1 MTQTVQAQ
9 IAYFGK
15 IPSRGDFVKSGHNPQ
30 LLQTLDRWLAQAM
43 ELLTDDPRWKIVY
56 EEAKPMHFAFLGSH
70 SKLAI
75 AGHMVASHDQSSRR
89 FPFLAATALEV
100 EQPLAFLARS
110 PLAFARL
117 WSRVAA
123 QMQPL
128 LGPSEPA
135 GALQSLGETFVP
147 VDVGGTGNPHDGTFA
162 DFVEHQTLSGLE
174 QMLLASGHPVRLR
187 GAMLALGS
195 LLRPVM
201 TSGAAHLERGL
212 TLPLPTDPFYRS
224 LVAAFWLELI
234 APFVSKADFELAI
247 FIGTIAQR
255 ERLVIGFNGASA
267 KTLHSVVDPQTY
279 AAHNI
284 DIDDPEW
291 IDDHAQSDHGIS
303 KLVSYLDQPQLSLRV
318 SIDTFREAF
327 IGEPVNGRRA

>member
-1 MTQTVQAQ
+1 MTQTVLAQ
-9 IAYFGK
+9 LAYFGK
-15 IPSRGDFVKSGHNPQ
+15 IPSLGDFIKSPHNPQ
-30 LLQTLDRWLAQAM
+30 LLQTLDRWIAQAL
-43 ELLTDDPRWKIVY
+43 ELLAEDPRWKIVY
-56 EEAKPMHFAFLGSH
+56 EDAQPMHFAFLGSR

-75 AGHMVASHDQSSRR
+75 AGHMVASHDVSMRR

-100 EQPLAFLARS
+100 ERPLAFLARS

-117 WSRVAA
+117 WSRVAT
-123 QMQPL
+123 QMPPL
-128 LGPSEPA
+128 LGPSEPPP
-135 GALQSLGETFVP
+135 GALQALGDTQVP
-147 VDVGGTGNPHDGTFA
+147 IDIGGPGSSHDGTFN
-162 DFVEHQTLSGLE
+162 DFVEHQSLFGLE

-201 TSGAAHLERGL
+201 QSGSSHIERGL
-212 TLPLPTDPFYRS
+212 TLPLPVDPFYRS

-234 APFVSKADFELAI
+234 APFVSQADFELSI
-247 FIGTIAQR
+247 FIGSIAER
-255 ERLVIGFNGASA
+255 ERLIIGFNGASA
-267 KTLHSVVDPQTY
+267 KTLLSVVDPQTY

-291 IDDHAQSDHGIS
+291 IDAHAQNDHGIS

-318 SIDTFREAF
+318 AIDAFREAF
-327 IGEPVNGRRA
+327 IGG

>member
-1 MTQTVQAQ
+1 MTQSVQAQ

-15 IPSRGDFVKSGHNPQ
+15 IPSRGDFVKSAHNPQ
-30 LLQTLDRWLAQAM
+30 LLQTLDRWIAQAM
-43 ELLTDDPRWKIVY
+43 ELLADDPRWKIVY
-56 EEAKPMHFAFLGSH
+56 GDAQPMHFAFLGSQ

-117 WSRVAA
+117 WSRAA
-123 QMQPL
+123 QQMQPL
-128 LGPSEPA
+128 LGANEPA
-135 GALQSLGETFVP
+135 GALQALGETQVP
-147 VDVGGTGNPHDGTFA
+147 VDVGGTGNPHDGTFN
-162 DFVEHQTLSGLE
+162 DFVEHQTLEGLE
-174 QMLLASGHPVRLR
+174 RMLLASGHPVRLR

-201 TSGAAHLERGL
+201 ASGSSHLERGL

-255 ERLVIGFNGASA
+255 ERLIVGFNGASA
-267 KTLHSVVDPQTY
+267 RTLHSVVDPQTY
-279 AAHNI
+279 SAHNI

-291 IDDHAQSDHGIS
+291 VDDHAQSDHGIS
-303 KLVSYLDQPQLSLRV
+303 KLVSYLDQPQLSLRLA
-318 SIDTFREAF
+318 IDTFREAF
-327 IGEPVNGRRA
+327 VGEAGHARRP

>member
-15 IPSRGDFVKSGHNPQ
+15 IPSRGDFVKSAHNPQ
-30 LLQTLDRWLAQAM
+30 LLQTLDRWIAQAL
-43 ELLTDDPRWKIVY
+43 ELLAEDPRWKIVY
-56 EEAKPMHFAFLGSH
+56 EDAKPMHFAFIGSR

-75 AGHMVASHDQSSRR
+75 AGHMVASHDVSMRR
-89 FPFLAATALEV
+89 FPFLGAAALEV
-100 EQPLAFLARS
+100 DRPLAFLARS

-123 QMQPL
+123 QIPPL
-128 LGPSEPA
+128 LGKDEPP
-135 GALQSLGETFVP
+135 GALQALGDTQVP
-147 VDVGGTGNPHDGTFA
+147 IDVGGPGTSHDGTFN
-162 DFVEHQTLSGLE
+162 DFIEHQSLHGLQE
-174 QMLLASGHPVRLR
+174 MLLESGHPVRLR

-201 TSGAAHLERGL
+201 QSGSSHIERGL
-212 TLPLPTDPFYRS
+212 TLPLPVDPFYRS

-234 APFVSKADFELAI
+234 SPFVAQADFELAI
-247 FIGTIAQR
+247 FIGTIAER
-255 ERLVIGFNGASA
+255 ERLIIGFNGASA
-267 KTLHSVVDPQTY
+267 KTLLSVVDPQTY

-291 IDDHAQSDHGIS
+291 IDAHAQNDQQIS

-318 SIDTFREAF
+318 AIDAFREAF
-327 IGEPVNGRRA
+327 IGG

>member
-15 IPSRGDFVKSGHNPQ
+15 IPSRGDFVKSAHNPQ
-30 LLQTLDRWLAQAM
+30 LLQTLDRWIAQAL
-43 ELLTDDPRWKIVY
+43 ELLAEDPRWKIVY
-56 EEAKPMHFAFLGSH
+56 EDARPMHFAFLGSR
-70 SKLAI
+70 SRLAI
-75 AGHMVASHDQSSRR
+75 AGHMVASRDVSQRR

-100 EQPLAFLARS
+100 ERPLAFLARS

-117 WSRVAA
+117 WGRVAT
-123 QMQPL
+123 QMPPL
-128 LGPSEPA
+128 LGETEPP
-135 GALQSLGETFVP
+135 GALQALGDTQVP
-147 VDVGGTGNPHDGTFA
+147 IDIGGPGNSHDGTFA
-162 DFVEHQTLSGLE
+162 DFVEHQSLYGLE
-174 QMLLASGHPVRLR
+174 QMLLASGHPVRLK

-201 TSGAAHLERGL
+201 QSGSSHIERGL
-212 TLPLPTDPFYRS
+212 TLPLPVDPFYRS

-234 APFVSKADFELAI
+234 APFVAQADFELAI
-247 FIGTIAQR
+247 FIGAIAER
-255 ERLVIGFNGASA
+255 ERLIIGFNGASA
-267 KTLHSVVDPQTY
+267 KTLLSVVDPQTY

-291 IDDHAQSDHGIS
+291 IDAHAQNDHGIS

-318 SIDTFREAF
+318 AIDAFREAF
-327 IGEPVNGRRA
+327 IGG

>member
-1 MTQTVQAQ
+1 MTQSVQAQ
-9 IAYFGK
+9 VAYFGK
-15 IPSRGDFVKSGHNPQ
+15 IPSRGDFVKSAHNPQ
-30 LLQTLDRWLAQAM
+30 LLHTLDHWIAQAM
-43 ELLTDDPRWKIVY
+43 ELLADDPRWKITY
-56 EEAKPMHFAFLGSH
+56 EDAKPMHFAFLGSQ
-70 SKLAI
+70 SRLAI
-75 AGHMVASHDQSSRR
+75 AGHMIASRDQSSRR
-89 FPFLAATALEV
+89 FPFVAAAAIEV

-128 LGPSEPA
+128 VTTDDPS
-135 GALQSLGETFVP
+135 GALQTLGETQVP
-147 VDVGGTGNPHDGTFA
+147 VDIAGHGNPHDGTFS
-162 DFVEHQTLSGLE
+162 DFIEHQTLAGLE
-174 QMLLASGHPVRLR
+174 QMLLANGHPVRMR

-201 TSGAAHLERGL
+201 TSGSSHLERGL
-212 TLPLPTDPFYRS
+212 TLPLPTDPLYRS

-234 APFVSKADFELAI
+234 APFVAKADFELAI

-255 ERLVIGFNGASA
+255 ERLVVGFNGASA

-291 IDDHAQSDHGIS
+291 IDEQAHSDHGIS
-303 KLVSYLDQPQLSLRV
+303 KLVSYLDQRQLSLRV

-327 IGEPVNGRRA
+327 AGA

>member
-1 MTQTVQAQ
+1 MTQSVQAQ

-15 IPSRGDFVKSGHNPQ
+15 IPSRGDFVKSAHNPQ
-30 LLQTLDRWLAQAM
+30 LLQTLDRWIAQAM
-43 ELLTDDPRWKIVY
+43 ELLADDPRWKIVY
-56 EEAKPMHFAFLGSH
+56 EEAQPMHFAFLGSQ

-117 WSRVAA
+117 WSRAA
-123 QMQPL
+123 SQMQPL
-128 LGPSEPA
+128 LASTEPS
-135 GALQSLGETFVP
+135 GALHALGETHVS
-147 VDVGGTGNPHDGTFA
+147 VDVGGAGNSHDGTFN
-162 DFVEHQTLSGLE
+162 DFIEHQTLSGLE

-201 TSGAAHLERGL
+201 TSGSSHLERGL

-255 ERLVIGFNGASA
+255 ERLIVGFNGASA

-291 IDDHAQSDHGIS
+291 VNDHAQSDHGIS
-303 KLVSYLDQPQLSLRV
+303 KLVSYLDQPQLSLRQA
-318 SIDTFREAF
+318 IDTFLEAF
-327 IGEPVNGRRA
+327 VGEANHARRA

>member
-15 IPSRGDFVKSGHNPQ
+15 IPSRGDFVKSAHNPQ
-30 LLQTLDRWLAQAM
+30 LLQTLDHWIARAM
-43 ELLTDDPRWKIVY
+43 ELLADDPRWKIVY
-56 EEAKPMHFAFLGSH
+56 ESAKPMHFAFLGSK
-70 SKLAI
+70 SRLAI
-75 AGHMVASHDQSSRR
+75 AGHMIASHDASNRR

-100 EQPLAFLARS
+100 DRPLTFLARS

-117 WSRVAA
+117 WSRAAA
-123 QMQPL
+123 QMQSL
-128 LGPSEPA
+128 LDPQEPP
-135 GALQSLGETFVP
+135 GALQALGDTQVP
-147 VDVGGTGNPHDGTFA
+147 IDTGGPGSAHDGTFN
-162 DFVEHQTLSGLE
+162 DFVEHQTLFGLE
-174 QMLLASGHPVRLR
+174 QMLLASGHPVKLR

-201 TSGAAHLERGL
+201 QSGTSHIERGL

-224 LVAAFWLELI
+224 LVAAFWLELV
-234 APFVSKADFELAI
+234 APFVSRADFELAI
-247 FIGTIAQR
+247 FIGTIAER
-255 ERLVIGFNGASA
+255 ERLIIGFNGASA

-279 AAHNI
+279 AEHNI

-291 IDDHAQSDHGIS
+291 IDAHAQNDHGIS

-318 SIDTFREAF
+318 CIDTFREAF
-327 IGEPVNGRRA
+327 AGA

>member
-15 IPSRGDFVKSGHNPQ
+15 IPSRGDFVKSPHNPQ
-30 LLQTLDRWLAQAM
+30 LLQTLDRWIAQAM
-43 ELLTDDPRWKIVY
+43 ELLADDPRWKIVY
-56 EEAKPMHFAFLGSH
+56 ESARPMHFAFLGSR

-75 AGHMVASHDQSSRR
+75 GGHMVASHDQSSRR
-89 FPFLAATALEV
+89 FPFLAATTLEV
-100 EQPLAFLARS
+100 ERPLQFLARS

-117 WSRVAA
+117 WARAA
-123 QMQPL
+123 SQMTPL
-128 LGPSEPA
+128 LSAQEPA
-135 GALQSLGETFVP
+135 GALQALGDSFVP
-147 VDVGGTGNPHDGTFA
+147 IDVGGPNNPHDGTFN
-162 DFVEHQTLSGLE
+162 DFVEHQTLAGLE

-195 LLRPVM
+195 LLQPVM
-201 TSGAAHLERGL
+201 KSGSSHLERGL
-212 TLPLPTDPFYRS
+212 TLPLPVDPFYRS

-234 APFVSKADFELAI
+234 APFVSQADFELAI
-247 FIGTIAQR
+247 FIGTIAER
-255 ERLVIGFNGASA
+255 ERLIVGFNGASA
-267 KTLHSVVDPQTY
+267 KTLWSVVDPQAY
-279 AAHNI
+279 ATHNI

-291 IDDHAQSDHGIS
+291 IDGHTQNDPAIS

-327 IGEPVNGRRA
+327 IGA

>member
-15 IPSRGDFVKSGHNPQ
+15 IPSRGDFVKSAHNPQ
-30 LLQTLDRWLAQAM
+30 LLATLDRWIAEAM

-56 EEAKPMHFAFLGSH
+56 ENAKPMHFAFLGSR

-100 EQPLAFLARS
+100 EKPLTFLAHS

-117 WSRVAA
+117 WSRVSA
-123 QMQPL
+123 QMKPL
-128 LGPSEPA
+128 LGASEPA
-135 GALQSLGETFVP
+135 GALQALGETQVP
-147 VDVGGTGNPHDGTFA
+147 IEIGGGPGNPHDGTFN
-162 DFVEHQTLSGLE
+162 DFVEHQTLAGLE

-201 TSGAAHLERGL
+201 QSGSSHLERGL
-212 TLPLPTDPFYRS
+212 TLPLPNDPFYRS

-234 APFVSKADFELAI
+234 APFVAQADFELAI
-247 FIGTIAQR
+247 FIGTIAER
-255 ERLVIGFNGASA
+255 ERLIIGFNGASA
-267 KTLHSVVDPQTY
+267 KTLHSVVDPQAY

-291 IDDHAQSDHGIS
+291 IDEHAQNDHGIS

-327 IGEPVNGRRA
+327 TGA

>member
-1 MTQTVQAQ
+1 MTQSVQAQ

-15 IPSRGDFVKSGHNPQ
+15 IPSRGDFVKSAHNPQ
-30 LLQTLDRWLAQAM
+30 LLQTLDRWIAQAM
-43 ELLTDDPRWKIVY
+43 ELLADDPRWKIVY
-56 EEAKPMHFAFLGSH
+56 AEAQPMHFAFLGSQ

-75 AGHMVASHDQSSRR
+75 AGHMVASQDQSSRR

-117 WSRVAA
+117 WSRAA
-123 QMQPL
+123 QQMQPL
-128 LGPSEPA
+128 LGTSEPV
-135 GALQSLGETFVP
+135 GALHALGETQVP
-147 VDVGGTGNPHDGTFA
+147 VDVGGVGNPHDGTFN
-162 DFVEHQTLSGLE
+162 DFVEHQTLEGLE
-174 QMLLASGHPVRLR
+174 RMLLASGHPVRLR

-201 TSGAAHLERGL
+201 TSGSSHLERGL
-212 TLPLPTDPFYRS
+212 TLPLPVDPFYRS

-255 ERLVIGFNGASA
+255 ERLIVGFNGASA
-267 KTLHSVVDPQTY
+267 RTLHSVVDPQTY

-291 IDDHAQSDHGIS
+291 IDGHAQSDHGIS
-303 KLVSYLDQPQLSLRV
+303 KLVSYLDQPQLSLRLA
-318 SIDTFREAF
+318 IDTFQEAF
-327 IGEPVNGRRA
+327 VGEAGHARRG

>member
-15 IPSRGDFVKSGHNPQ
+15 IPSRGDFVKSPHNPQ
-30 LLQTLDRWLAQAM
+30 LLQTLDRWIAQAL
-43 ELLTDDPRWKIVY
+43 ELLAEDPRWKIVY
-56 EEAKPMHFAFLGSH
+56 EDAKPMHFAFLGSR

-75 AGHMVASHDQSSRR
+75 AGHMVASHDVSMRR
-89 FPFLAATALEV
+89 FPFLGATALEV
-100 EQPLAFLARS
+100 DRPLAFLARS

-117 WSRVAA
+117 WSRASA
-123 QMQPL
+123 QMRTL
-128 LGPSEPA
+128 YECEEPA
-135 GALQSLGETFVP
+135 SALQALGDTQVP
-147 VDVGGTGNPHDGTFA
+147 IDIGGPGTSHDGTFN
-162 DFVEHQTLSGLE
+162 DFVEHQSLYGLQE
-174 QMLLASGHPVRLR
+174 MLLDSGHPVRLR

-201 TSGAAHLERGL
+201 QSGSSHIERGL
-212 TLPLPTDPFYRS
+212 TLPLPVDPFYRS

-234 APFVSKADFELAI
+234 APFVAQADFELAI
-247 FIGTIAQR
+247 FIGSIAER
-255 ERLVIGFNGASA
+255 ERLIIGFNGASS
-267 KTLHSVVDPQTY
+267 KTLLSVVDPQTY

-291 IDDHAQSDHGIS
+291 IDAHAQNDHQIS

-318 SIDTFREAF
+318 AIDAFREAF
-327 IGEPVNGRRA
+327 IGG

>member
-15 IPSRGDFVKSGHNPQ
+15 IPSRGDFVKSPHNPQ
-30 LLQTLDRWLAQAM
+30 LLQTLDRWVAQAID
-43 ELLTDDPRWKIVY
+43 LLAEDPRWKIVY
-56 EEAKPMHFAFLGSH
+56 AGMQPLHFAFLGSH
-70 SKLAI
+70 SRLAI
-75 AGHMVASHDQSSRR
+75 AGHIVASHDQSSRR
-89 FPFLAATALEV
+89 FPFLAATALAV

-110 PLAFARL
+110 PLALARL

-128 LGPSEPA
+128 LGENDSTA
-135 GALQSLGETFVP
+135 ALHALGELQVP
-147 VDVGGTGNPHDGTFA
+147 VDIGGANNQHGNTFS

-174 QMLLASGHPVRLR
+174 QMLLANGHPVRLR

-201 TSGAAHLERGL
+201 TSGSTQLERGL
-212 TLPLPTDPFYRS
+212 TLPLPTDPLYRS
-224 LVAAFWLELI
+224 LVASFWLELI
-234 APFVSKADFELAI
+234 APFVSKADFELVI

-255 ERLVIGFNGASA
+255 ERLVIGFSGASA
-267 KTLHSVVDPQTY
+267 ATLHSVLDPQAY
-279 AAHNI
+279 ATHNI

-291 IDDHAQSDHGIS
+291 IDEHVQNDSGIS
-303 KLVSYLDQPQLSLRV
+303 KLVSYLEQPNLSLKIA
-318 SIDTFREAF
+318 IDTFREAF
-327 IGEPVNGRRA
+327 VGNDGHA

>member
-1 MTQTVQAQ
+1 MTQSVQAQ

-15 IPSRGDFVKSGHNPQ
+15 IPSRGDFVKSAHHPQ
-30 LLQTLDRWLAQAM
+30 LLQTLDRWIAEAM
-43 ELLTDDPRWKIVY
+43 ELLADDPRWKIVY
-56 EEAKPMHFAFLGSH
+56 EEAQPMHFAFLGSQ

-117 WSRVAA
+117 WSRAAA

-128 LGPSEPA
+128 LAAAEPA
-135 GALQSLGETFVP
+135 GALHALGETHVS
-147 VDVGGTGNPHDGTFA
+147 VDVGGAGNSHDGTFN
-162 DFVEHQTLSGLE
+162 DFIEHQTLSGLE
-174 QMLLASGHPVRLR
+174 QMLLGSGHPVRLR

-201 TSGAAHLERGL
+201 TSGSSHLERGL

-255 ERLVIGFNGASA
+255 ERLVVGFNGASA

-291 IDDHAQSDHGIS
+291 VDDHAQSDHGIS
-303 KLVSYLDQPQLSLRV
+303 KLVSYLDQPQLSLRQA
-318 SIDTFREAF
+318 IDTFLEAF
-327 IGEPVNGRRA
+327 VGEGNHARRA

>member
-15 IPSRGDFVKSGHNPQ
+15 IPSRGDFVKSAHNPQ
-30 LLQTLDRWLAQAM
+30 LLQTLDRWIAQAL
-43 ELLTDDPRWKIVY
+43 ELLAEDPRWKIVY
-56 EEAKPMHFAFLGSH
+56 EDAKPMHFAFLGSR

-75 AGHMVASHDQSSRR
+75 AGHMVASHDVSMRR
-89 FPFLAATALEV
+89 FPFLGATALEV
-100 EQPLAFLARS
+100 DRPVAFLARS

-123 QMQPL
+123 QIPPL
-128 LGPSEPA
+128 LGKDEPP
-135 GALQSLGETFVP
+135 GALQALGDTQVP
-147 VDVGGTGNPHDGTFA
+147 IDIGGPGTSHDGTFN
-162 DFVEHQTLSGLE
+162 DFVEHQTLHGLQE
-174 QMLLASGHPVRLR
+174 MLLESGHPVRLR

-201 TSGAAHLERGL
+201 QSGSSHIERGL
-212 TLPLPTDPFYRS
+212 TLPLPVDPFYRS

-234 APFVSKADFELAI
+234 APFVAQADFELAI
-247 FIGTIAQR
+247 FIGTIAER

-267 KTLHSVVDPQTY
+267 KTLLSVVDPQTY

-291 IDDHAQSDHGIS
+291 IDAHAQNDHQIS

-318 SIDTFREAF
+318 AIDAFRKAF
-327 IGEPVNGRRA
+327 IGG

>member
-15 IPSRGDFVKSGHNPQ
+15 IPSRGDFVKSAHNPQ
-30 LLQTLDRWLAQAM
+30 LLQTLDRWIAQAL
-43 ELLTDDPRWKIVY
+43 ELLAEDPRWKLVY
-56 EEAKPMHFAFLGSH
+56 EDAKPMHFAFLGSR

-75 AGHMVASHDQSSRR
+75 AGHMVASHDVSMRR
-89 FPFLAATALEV
+89 FPFLGATALEV
-100 EQPLAFLARS
+100 DRPLAFLARS

-117 WSRVAA
+117 WSRVAS
-123 QMQPL
+123 QIPPL
-128 LGPSEPA
+128 LGKDEPP
-135 GALQSLGETFVP
+135 GALQALGDTQVP
-147 VDVGGTGNPHDGTFA
+147 IDIGGPGTSHDGTFN
-162 DFVEHQTLSGLE
+162 DFVEHQSLYGLQ
-174 QMLLASGHPVRLR
+174 QMLLESGHPVRLR

-201 TSGAAHLERGL
+201 QSGSSHIERGL
-212 TLPLPTDPFYRS
+212 TLPLPVDPFYRS

-234 APFVSKADFELAI
+234 APFVAQADFELAI
-247 FIGTIAQR
+247 FIGTIAER
-255 ERLVIGFNGASA
+255 ERLIIGFNGASA
-267 KTLHSVVDPQTY
+267 KTLLSVVDPQTY

-291 IDDHAQSDHGIS
+291 IDAHAQNDQQIS

-318 SIDTFREAF
+318 AIDAFREAF
-327 IGEPVNGRRA
+327 IGG

>member
-1 MTQTVQAQ
+1 MSQTVQAQ

-15 IPSRGDFVKSGHNPQ
+15 IPSRGDFVKSAHNPQ
-30 LLQTLDRWLAQAM
+30 LLQTLDRWIAQAM
-43 ELLTDDPRWKIVY
+43 ELLAEDPRWKIVY
-56 EEAKPMHFAFLGSH
+56 ESAKPMHFAFLGSR

-75 AGHMVASHDQSSRR
+75 AGHMVVSQDQSARR

-100 EQPLAFLARS
+100 DRPLAFFARS

-123 QMQPL
+123 QMKPL
-128 LGPSEPA
+128 LDSTEPA
-135 GALQSLGETFVP
+135 GALQALGETQVP
-147 VDVGGTGNPHDGTFA
+147 IEIAGPGNPHDGTFN

-174 QMLLASGHPVRLR
+174 QMLLANGHPVRLR

-201 TSGAAHLERGL
+201 TSGTSHLERGL
-212 TLPLPTDPFYRS
+212 TLPLPNDPFYRT

-234 APFVSKADFELAI
+234 APFVAHADFELAI

-267 KTLHSVVDPQTY
+267 KTLHSVVDPQAY
-279 AAHNI
+279 AQHNI

-291 IDDHAQSDHGIS
+291 IDEHAHNDHGIS

-327 IGEPVNGRRA
+327 AGA

>member
-15 IPSRGDFVKSGHNPQ
+15 IPSRGDFVKSAHNPQ
-30 LLQTLDRWLAQAM
+30 MLQTLDRWVAQGM
-43 ELLTDDPRWKIVY
+43 ELLAEDPRWKIVY
-56 EEAKPMHFAFLGSH
+56 ESIQPLHFAFLGSQ

-75 AGHMVASHDQSSRR
+75 AGHILASHDQSSRR

-100 EQPLAFLARS
+100 EEPIAFLARS
-110 PLAFARL
+110 PLALARL

-128 LGPSEPA
+128 LGEGDSTNE
-135 GALQSLGETFVP
+135 LQALGELHVP
-147 VDVGGTGNPHDGTFA
+147 VDIGGSDNQHGSTFS
-162 DFVEHQTLSGLE
+162 DFVEHQTLAGLE

-195 LLRPVM
+195 LLHPVM
-201 TSGAAHLERGL
+201 TSGSSHLERGL
-212 TLPLPTDPFYRS
+212 TLPLPTDPLYRS
-224 LVAAFWLELI
+224 LVASFWLELI
-234 APFVSKADFELAI
+234 APFVAKADFELVI
-247 FIGTIAQR
+247 FVGTIAQR
-255 ERLVIGFNGASA
+255 ERLVVGFSGASP
-267 KTLHSVVDPQTY
+267 KTLHSVLDPQAY

-291 IDDHAQSDHGIS
+291 IDEHVQKDARTG
-303 KLVSYLDQPQLSLRV
+303 KLVSYLDQPNLSLRV
-318 SIDTFREAF
+318 AIDTFREAF
-327 IGEPVNGRRA
+327 IGG

>member
-1 MTQTVQAQ
+1 
-9 IAYFGK
+9 
-15 IPSRGDFVKSGHNPQ
+15 
-30 LLQTLDRWLAQAM
+30 LLATLDRWIAEAM

-56 EEAKPMHFAFLGSH
+56 ENAKPMHFAFLGSR

-75 AGHMVASHDQSSRR
+75 AGHMVASQDQSSRR

-100 EQPLAFLARS
+100 EKPLTFLARS

-117 WSRVAA
+117 WSRVAS
-123 QMQPL
+123 QMKPL
-128 LGPSEPA
+128 LGVSEPA
-135 GALQSLGETFVP
+135 GALQALGETQVQIEI
-147 VDVGGTGNPHDGTFA
+147 GGGPGNPHDGTFN

-187 GAMLALGS
+187 GAMLA
-195 LLRPVM
+195 
-201 TSGAAHLERGL
+201 
-212 TLPLPTDPFYRS
+212 
-224 LVAAFWLELI
+224 
-234 APFVSKADFELAI
+234 FVSQADFELAI
-247 FIGTIAQR
+247 FIGTIAER
-255 ERLVIGFNGASA
+255 ERLIIGFNGASA
-267 KTLHSVVDPQTY
+267 KTLHSVVDPQAY

-291 IDDHAQSDHGIS
+291 IDEHAQNDHGIS

-327 IGEPVNGRRA
+327 TGA

>member
-15 IPSRGDFVKSGHNPQ
+15 IPSRGDFVKSAHNPQ
-30 LLQTLDRWLAQAM
+30 LLQTLDRWIAQAL
-43 ELLTDDPRWKIVY
+43 ELLAEDPRWKIVY
-56 EEAKPMHFAFLGSH
+56 EDAKPMHFAFLGSR

-75 AGHMVASHDQSSRR
+75 AGHMVASHDVSMRR
-89 FPFLAATALEV
+89 FPFLGATALEV
-100 EQPLAFLARS
+100 DRPVAFLARS

-123 QMQPL
+123 QIPPL
-128 LGPSEPA
+128 LGKDEPP
-135 GALQSLGETFVP
+135 GALQALGDTQVP
-147 VDVGGTGNPHDGTFA
+147 IDIGGPGTSHDGTFN
-162 DFVEHQTLSGLE
+162 DFVEHQTLHGLQE
-174 QMLLASGHPVRLR
+174 MLLESGHPVRLR

-201 TSGAAHLERGL
+201 QSGSSHIERGL
-212 TLPLPTDPFYRS
+212 TLPLPVDPFYRS

-234 APFVSKADFELAI
+234 APFVAQADFELAI
-247 FIGTIAQR
+247 FIGPIAER
-255 ERLVIGFNGASA
+255 ERLIIGFNGASA
-267 KTLHSVVDPQTY
+267 KTLLSVVDPQTY

-291 IDDHAQSDHGIS
+291 IDAHAQNDHQIS

-318 SIDTFREAF
+318 AIDAFREAF
-327 IGEPVNGRRA
+327 IGG

>member
-1 MTQTVQAQ
+1 M
-9 IAYFGK
+9 
-15 IPSRGDFVKSGHNPQ
+15 
-30 LLQTLDRWLAQAM
+30 M
-43 ELLTDDPRWKIVY
+43 
-56 EEAKPMHFAFLGSH
+56 
-70 SKLAI
+70 
-75 AGHMVASHDQSSRR
+75 ASHDQSSRR

-100 EQPLAFLARS
+100 EKPLTFLAHS

-123 QMQPL
+123 QMKPL
-128 LGPSEPA
+128 LGASEPP
-135 GALQSLGETFVP
+135 GALQALGETQVP
-147 VDVGGTGNPHDGTFA
+147 IEIGAGPGNPHDGTFN

-201 TSGAAHLERGL
+201 QSGSSHLERGL
-212 TLPLPTDPFYRS
+212 TLPLPNDPFYRS

-234 APFVSKADFELAI
+234 APFVAQADFELAI
-247 FIGTIAQR
+247 FIGTIAER
-255 ERLVIGFNGASA
+255 ERLIIGFNGASA
-267 KTLHSVVDPQTY
+267 KTLHSVVDPQSY

-291 IDDHAQSDHGIS
+291 IDEHAQNDHGIS

-327 IGEPVNGRRA
+327 TGA

>member
-15 IPSRGDFVKSGHNPQ
+15 IPSRGDFVKSPHNPQ
-30 LLQTLDRWLAQAM
+30 LLQTLDRWIAQAL
-43 ELLTDDPRWKIVY
+43 ELLAEDPRWKIVY
-56 EEAKPMHFAFLGSH
+56 EDAKPMHFAFLGSR

-75 AGHMVASHDQSSRR
+75 AGHMVASHDVSMRR
-89 FPFLAATALEV
+89 FPFLGATALEV
-100 EQPLAFLARS
+100 ERPLAFLARS

-123 QMQPL
+123 QMPAL
-128 LGPSEPA
+128 LAKEEPP
-135 GALQSLGETFVP
+135 GALQALGDTQVP
-147 VDVGGTGNPHDGTFA
+147 IDVGGPGTSHDGTFN
-162 DFVEHQTLSGLE
+162 DFVGHQSLYGLQ
-174 QMLLASGHPVRLR
+174 QMLLESGHPVRLR

-201 TSGAAHLERGL
+201 QSGSSHIERGL
-212 TLPLPTDPFYRS
+212 TLPLPVDPFYRS

-234 APFVSKADFELAI
+234 APFVAQADFELAI
-247 FIGTIAQR
+247 FIGTIAER
-255 ERLVIGFNGASA
+255 ERLIVGFNGASS
-267 KTLHSVVDPQTY
+267 KTLLSVVDPQTY

-291 IDDHAQSDHGIS
+291 IDAHAQNDHRIS

-318 SIDTFREAF
+318 AIDAFREAF
-327 IGEPVNGRRA
+327 IGG